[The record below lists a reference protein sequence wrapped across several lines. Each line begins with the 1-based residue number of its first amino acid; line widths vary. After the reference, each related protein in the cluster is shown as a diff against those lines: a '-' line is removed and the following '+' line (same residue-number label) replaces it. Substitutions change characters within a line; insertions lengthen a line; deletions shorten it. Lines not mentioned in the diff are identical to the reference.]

1 MHDLDIVDK
10 LLTKYSGSENDG
22 QKSEEPRA
30 IIAVSLSWLLKIL
43 FLYISLPKK
52 TTTN

>member
-1 MHDLDIVDK
+1 MHDLDIMDK

-30 IIAVSLSWLLKIL
+30 IIAASLS
-43 FLYISLPKK
+43 
-52 TTTN
+52 